1 MSTAQTLCDTTGG
14 PKVVSLGG
22 TMAASVDTVLWT
34 APLILNA
41 LQSNLPELRRLGV
54 RKIGLF
60 GSYRYNTAQPDS
72 DIDFVVALK
81 HCSFDNY
88 MAVNFFLEDLF
99 NCPVDLVLEKCLI
112 ARGQEFVLADALYVN
127 GL

>member
-1 MSTAQTLCDTTGG
+1 MTT
-14 PKVVSLGG
+14 
-22 TMAASVDTVLWT
+22 SVDVVTWT

-41 LQSNLPELRRLGV
+41 LQSHLSELRRLGV

-72 DIDFVVALK
+72 DMDFVVVLK

-112 ARGQEFVLADALYVN
+112 ARGQAFVLAEALYVN